1 MFAAMAAATGGAEEL
16 TEARGK
22 LRAAEEELERVNT
35 GGDAQL
41 IAEAKLGVA
50 KVELGVAKAELG
62 VAKAELGVAE
72 AKWQAAPPEDKAV
85 LQGSVLTAQ
94 KSVESA
100 QHTVNSANMAYQNAL
115 RAAAPPH
122 GKELGHDSVSSD
134 LESAFEE
141 KARTKL
147 KVVLWNMFMD
157 RAFAK
162 ADNDYIFARTLDPGN
177 EEFDFLSHLRVSQ
190 DIQIR
195 ERPNEHDF
203 QVVHGNLDLWLEQ
216 LKKKVEGGVEDGAQ
230 EMRLTPTK
238 EESCESGA
246 THYIVC
252 ETKVSRAKKSV
263 LQRLQQLERKVGY
276 LARRAYGDEPV
287 DVGSCVALAGIG
299 APRCGAVTFQNVSNV
314 LNSNQKD
321 LPLLSELNKS
331 YRLFLVFVET
341 TADRLQILEEEQ
353 QRMQEE
359 QRRAQEEQRHMLEEM
374 LTRLDKLS
382 TKMYELQ

>member
-50 KVELGVAKAELG
+50 KVELGVAKAE
-62 VAKAELGVAE
+62 
-72 AKWQAAPPEDKAV
+72 WQAATEDEKAAFKV
-85 LQGSVLTAQ
+85 SFETAQDGVKTAQESVKTAQ
-94 KSVESA
+94 K
-100 QHTVNSANMAYQNAL
+100 AYNVVL
-115 RAAAPPH
+115 DAAAPPH
-122 GKELGHDSVSSD
+122 GKELGHESVSSD

-141 KARTKL
+141 KTRRKL
-147 KVVLWNMFMD
+147 KVVLWNMFLD
-157 RAFAK
+157 RAFAE
-162 ADNDYIFARTLDPGN
+162 NGTEYVSARTLQPNN
-177 EEFDFLSHLRVSQ
+177 EEFDFVSHLRVSK
-190 DIQIR
+190 DMAISN
-195 ERPNEHDF
+195 RPNEKDF
-203 QVVHGNLDLWLEQ
+203 QIVSGNLDEWLQ
-216 LKKKVEGGVEDGAQ
+216 KLKSCVEDAIEGVDQ
-230 EMRLTPTK
+230 EKHLTPTK
-238 EESCESGA
+238 EESCNNGA

-252 ETKVSRAKKSV
+252 ETKVSTGRKSV
-263 LQRLQQLERKVGY
+263 LTRLKQLERKVRY
-276 LARRAYGDEPV
+276 LTERAYNRGTSG
-287 DVGSCVALAGIG
+287 DVGSAVALAGVG
-299 APRCGAVTFQNVSNV
+299 APLHGAVTMENVCKVLDSNK
-314 LNSNQKD
+314 ND

>member
-1 MFAAMAAATGGAEEL
+1 M
-16 TEARGK
+16 R
-22 LRAAEEELERVNT
+22 
-35 GGDAQL
+35 
-41 IAEAKLGVA
+41 
-50 KVELGVAKAELG
+50 
-62 VAKAELGVAE
+62 
-72 AKWQAAPPEDKAV
+72 
-85 LQGSVLTAQ
+85 S
-94 KSVESA
+94 
-100 QHTVNSANMAYQNAL
+100 
-115 RAAAPPH
+115 

-299 APRCGAVTFQNVSNV
+299 APRSGAVNIHKVNDV
-314 LNSNQKD
+314 LNSNQTK
-321 LPLLSELNKS
+321 LPLLSKLNNIH
-331 YRLFLVFVET
+331 RLFLLVVET
-341 TADRLQILEEEQ
+341 TADRLQILEQELEQ
-353 QRMQEE
+353 QRQAQEE
-359 QRRAQEEQRHMLEEM
+359 QRRMLEEQLQRVQEELHL
-374 LTRLDKLS
+374 LTIVRNQ
-382 TKMYELQ
+382 TH